1 MSRRSDRRRLRGG
14 GLLLLLGAMALVV
27 LSGCLASNLPQ
38 ASFSLTPANHGYPP
52 LDVTFDASASSS
64 PNGAIVSYAWD
75 FDDGETASGKIVSRT
90 FTEKGTYGVSLVVT
104 DSSGEIGART
114 QFVEALNRVPIA
126 AFTPSAY
133 TVGVDQ
139 PIRFDASD
147 SYDPDGAGIDRYIWD
162 FDTSYDSDDDG
173 DPAND
178 KDGEGRVTI
187 YKFNSTGTYNI
198 SLTVED
204 GDGVR
209 SEPVFMD
216 LKVEDEDDD
225 GALPSSIIVVSIAA
239 AALVMAFRRKR

>member
-1 MSRRSDRRRLRGG
+1 
-14 GLLLLLGAMALVV
+14 MALVV

-147 SYDPDGAGIDRYIWD
+147 SYDPDGEIVEYLWSFGDGTSDEGVKVEHRY
-162 FDTSYDSDDDG
+162 
-173 DPAND
+173 
-178 KDGEGRVTI
+178 
-187 YKFNSTGTYNI
+187 GTAQG
-198 SLTVED
+198 SGWKPEVQLSVVDED
-204 GDGVR
+204 GGQGSTKR
-209 SEPVFMD
+209 
-216 LKVEDEDDD
+216 K
-225 GALPSSIIVVSIAA
+225 IIVVGCDSCN
-239 AALVMAFRRKR
+239 